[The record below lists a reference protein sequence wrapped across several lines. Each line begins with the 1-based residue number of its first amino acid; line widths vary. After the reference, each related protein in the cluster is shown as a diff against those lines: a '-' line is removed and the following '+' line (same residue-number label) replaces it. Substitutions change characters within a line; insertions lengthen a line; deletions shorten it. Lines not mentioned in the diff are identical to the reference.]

1 MMKIL
6 ALRSV
11 SNRYRHCRR
20 LQKLFIA
27 SSNVISQ
34 GELESL
40 SICIFFFNIAKSHSL
55 RHCEN
60 AKALMSPP
68 EIVNSTYFHG
78 WPIFVL
84 PALRFVPFV
93 LLFSSSFE
101 LLPNWV
107 SESDEK
113 KFYLFLKQR
122 SWRNNVSL
130 KVSGLNLIN
139 LHVSNI
145 MLSVQSYIGY
155 ICQYFPNCIFLYLFR
170 I

>member
-1 MMKIL
+1 MMKIP
-6 ALRSV
+6 APRSV
-11 SNRYRHCRR
+11 SNRSRHCRR

-27 SSNVISQ
+27 SSNIISQ
-34 GELESL
+34 EELGSL
-40 SICIFFFNIAKSHSL
+40 SICIFFFNIAKSRSL

-68 EIVNSTYFHG
+68 EIMNSTYFHG

-101 LLPNWV
+101 LSPNQV

-113 KFYLFLKQR
+113 KFYLFLKQG
-122 SWRNNVSL
+122 SWRNNVSV
-130 KVSGLNLIN
+130 KVSSLNLIN
-139 LHVSNI
+139 LHISNI
-145 MLSVQSYIGY
+145 MLSIRSYIGY
-155 ICQYFPNCIFLYLFR
+155 ICQYFSNCVSF
-170 I
+170 